1 LQTGLFCTKVTGHDS
16 ADRKGFLFSPFSLS
30 GSDHVAS
37 RPMEQNQFLD
47 PEGWVDEHGDALY
60 RYALFRIQDSAV
72 AEDLVQETLLA
83 AFRGKEGFAGRSSVR
98 TWLFGILKH
107 KIIDHIRKIV
117 RERPE
122 EDIETIVAMTEK
134 DFDDQGGWK
143 YQPSEWTTNPSL
155 LFQQQEFWEILQQ
168 CLSELPPRL
177 NQAFTLRE
185 LDGLT
190 TEEVRKILNVTPTNS
205 GVMLHRA
212 RIRLRDCL
220 EANWFEEEK

>member
-1 LQTGLFCTKVTGHDS
+1 
-16 ADRKGFLFSPFSLS
+16 
-30 GSDHVAS
+30 
-37 RPMEQNQFLD
+37 MEQNHTLD
-47 PEGWVDEHGDALY
+47 PEAWVDEHGDALF
-60 RYALFRIQDSAV
+60 RYALFRIQDAQV
-72 AEDLVQETLLA
+72 AEDLVQETFLA
-83 AFRGKEGFAGRSSVR
+83 AIRGKDSFAGRSSVK

-107 KIIDHIRKIV
+107 KIIDHIRKIS

-122 EDIETIVAMTEK
+122 ENIETIADLANK

-155 LFQQQEFWEILQQ
+155 LFQQQEFWQILQT

-185 LDGLT
+185 LDGLS
-190 TEEVRKILNVTPTNS
+190 TEEVRKILGVTPTNG

-212 RIRLRDCL
+212 RMRLRECL
-220 EANWFEEEK
+220 ELRWFGEEKRK

>member
-1 LQTGLFCTKVTGHDS
+1 
-16 ADRKGFLFSPFSLS
+16 
-30 GSDHVAS
+30 
-37 RPMEQNQFLD
+37 MEQNHTLD
-47 PEGWVDEHGDALY
+47 PEAWVDEHGDALF
-60 RYALFRIQDSAV
+60 RYALFRIQDAQV
-72 AEDLVQETLLA
+72 AEDLVQETFLA
-83 AFRGKEGFAGRSSVR
+83 AIRGKDSFAGRSSVK

-107 KIIDHIRKIV
+107 KIIDHIRKIG

-122 EDIETIVAMTEK
+122 ENIETIADLANK

-155 LFQQQEFWEILQQ
+155 LFQQQEFWQILQT

-185 LDGLT
+185 LDGLS
-190 TEEVRKILNVTPTNS
+190 TEEVRKILGVTPTNG

-212 RIRLRDCL
+212 RMRLRECL
-220 EANWFEEEK
+220 ELRWFGEEKRK